1 MKRGEIWTIGSR
13 TDLRYR
19 VLVLSASDE
28 RDDVLEAGAV
38 PALADLVARDPNVH
52 VAAPF

>member
-19 VLVLSASDE
+19 VLVLSADSYNE
-28 RDDVLEAGAV
+28 RG
-38 PALADLVARDPNVH
+38 N
-52 VAAPF
+52 AAPFCAPIVRQCGAVELPP